1 MFLVVAAASGMNILL
16 MSPRLTVV
24 VEARLPVL
32 CSSEGNP
39 SEEGSRQ
46 RSAEGVASQSA
57 PDRGR
62 AGDL

>member
-1 MFLVVAAASGMNILL
+1 MDAVSGMNVLL
-16 MSPRLTVV
+16 MFPRLTVV

-32 CSSEGNP
+32 CPFEGNP

-57 PDRGR
+57 PDRGG